1 MAKRLTKA
9 QLRAI
14 HAKKGHTGTDDWGT
28 INHISGG
35 APNIILHP
43 EDTLTDREL
52 TPEEIDK
59 IRTMIEWSGCM
70 AFPEQCIIIKVV
82 NRAYGHYRTK
92 NNDTFQ
98 ESVDDVASIIIH
110 PLLKNQINRYS
121 GPIFRIIDD
130 LELTDNNSNEI
141 EFDEAIFKKL
151 IRGTISNVLNI
162 M

>member
-70 AFPEQCIIIKVV
+70 AFPQQCIIIRGV
-82 NRAYGHYRTK
+82 NRAYGLYKTK
-92 NNDTFQ
+92 NKDRFQ
-98 ESVDDVASIIIH
+98 ESVNSATSAIIN
-110 PLLKNQINRYS
+110 PLIKIKLAYIQIQY
-121 GPIFRIIDD
+121 
-130 LELTDNNSNEI
+130 LE
-141 EFDEAIFKKL
+141 
-151 IRGTISNVLNI
+151 
-162 M
+162 